1 MAKYAAGYVIV
12 MLVAAIALL
21 FGLGFQGVAIG
32 PRDFIEG
39 GGAPPVLAPPQLPED
54 PDGEPT
60 LPLIEMVVVDAT
72 GKTVLSPL
80 SYCFEGD
87 GVSVCADGILIAGE
101 EPSFV
106 STAEQPVQLVF
117 NMDLSV
123 TVEMGPTDRACGFTT
138 TEYGVV
144 PDLVLDTLGPAGTY
158 QVQVMTSGPEG
169 DASWV
174 IMIENQSDL
183 SPIGEG
189 C

>member
-21 FGLGFQGVAIG
+21 FGLGFQGVAVG
-32 PRDFIEG
+32 PRDLIEG
-39 GGAPPVLAPPQLPED
+39 GGVPPAPKPPPGLEDDGGEANLPQ
-54 PDGEPT
+54 
-60 LPLIEMVVVDAT
+60 IEMVVVDVN

-87 GVSVCADGILIAGE
+87 GVAVCADGILIAGE
-101 EPSFV
+101 EPSFI

-117 NMDLSV
+117 NMDWSV
-123 TVEMGPTDRACGFTT
+123 TVEMAPADPACAFST

-144 PDLVLDTLGPAGTY
+144 SDLVLDMLGPAGTY
-158 QVQVMTSGPEG
+158 QVQVRTSAPEG
-169 DASWV
+169 DAHWV

-183 SPIGEG
+183 PAIAED